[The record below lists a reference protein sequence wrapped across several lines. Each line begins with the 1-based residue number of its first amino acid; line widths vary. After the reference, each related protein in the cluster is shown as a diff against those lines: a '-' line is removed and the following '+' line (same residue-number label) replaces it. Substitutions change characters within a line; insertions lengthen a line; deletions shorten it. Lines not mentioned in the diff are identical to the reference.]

1 LVEFCIHAANILYLL
16 SFLARDILWLRIL
29 TCLGLVLG
37 IIFFTCQV
45 NPMYGPTIWHVVFLG
60 INGLQIGRLI
70 KERRRLMLPP
80 DVEKAAEEACKD
92 LTRDQLLSLLTRAMW
107 AHPDTMQNVRRAL
120 RGPLTAE
127 EQVVRDMALGHLTR
141 KEMLNLLTRRLWC
154 TVQWAWGGRRASRD
168 RAREYLATALPA
180 LTNSPAALPAP
191 VNTED
196 RP

>member
-1 LVEFCIHAANILYLL
+1 
-16 SFLARDILWLRIL
+16 
-29 TCLGLVLG
+29 
-37 IIFFTCQV
+37 
-45 NPMYGPTIWHVVFLG
+45 
-60 INGLQIGRLI
+60 
-70 KERRRLMLPP
+70 
-80 DVEKAAEEACKD
+80 
-92 LTRDQLLSLLTRAMW
+92 MW